1 MPRLAY
7 FCGPV
12 KKAMRSCV
20 VVEGQCAGPRVCP
33 LSRVQA
39 GTVVCIKQLATQP
52 DVTERLREL
61 GFCEEQII
69 KLVARESNYICQV
82 CNARLGISEELAES
96 IFVEA
101 VPAGT
106 TA

>member
-1 MPRLAY
+1 
-7 FCGPV
+7 
-12 KKAMRSCV
+12 MRSCV
-20 VVEGQCAGPRVCP
+20 IVEGQCAGPRVCP
-33 LSRVQA
+33 LSRVQE
-39 GTVVCIKQLATQP
+39 GTLVCIKQLGTAPGVTQ
-52 DVTERLREL
+52 RLREL

-82 CNARLGISEELAES
+82 CNARLGISEKLAES

-101 VPAGT
+101 LPAGA